1 MLIYLKEIIK
11 HLDLKNI
18 ENILLTVLSFFTA
31 LMTSIAG
38 AGGGTVLLAAMLQ
51 FMNPAEAIPVHG
63 VIQLSSN
70 MTRTWLLRKYV
81 NWKIIFKFSV
91 LLPLGVY
98 IGLKIFQ
105 SIDQDYIK
113 NLIGLFILLAI
124 GFQNLKSFK
133 KIKIPSNIYYLVGF
147 FTGIFN
153 ILVGVIAP
161 LLAVI
166 VRQSIE
172 EKKSIVGTL
181 GYFGL
186 IGNLIKIIG
195 FTFIGFSFYEYI
207 ETFLMI
213 IPATLLGSRV
223 GQIFLNKISN
233 NFFTLIFQI
242 ILVGLA
248 IRLLLT

>member
-1 MLIYLKEIIK
+1 MLAISLA
-11 HLDLKNI
+11 D
-18 ENILLTVLSFFTA
+18 NILLTVLSFFTA

-38 AGGGTVLLAAMLQ
+38 AGGGTILLAAMLQ

-70 MTRTWLLRKYV
+70 LTRIWLLRNFV
-81 NWKIIFKFSV
+81 IWKIVLKFSL

-98 IGLKIFQ
+98 LGLKIFQ
-105 SIDQDYIK
+105 NIDADEIK
-113 NLIGLFILLAI
+113 NLIGFFILLAL
-124 GFQNLKSFK
+124 GLQNLKIFQN
-133 KIKIPSNIYYLVGF
+133 IKIPSNIYYLIGF
-147 FTGIFN
+147 ITGFLN

-166 VRQSIE
+166 LRQSVT

-186 IGNLIKIIG
+186 IGNLVKIIG
-195 FTFIGFSFYEYI
+195 FTFIGFSFFKYI
-207 ETFLMI
+207 DTFIMI
-213 IPATLLGSRV
+213 IPATLIGSRI
-223 GQIFLNKISN
+223 GQILLNRISNKI
-233 NFFTLIFQI
+233 FTIIFQI

-248 IRLLLT
+248 IKLLTL

>member
-1 MLIYLKEIIK
+1 MLELS
-11 HLDLKNI
+11 LS
-18 ENILLTVLSFFTA
+18 ENIIITVLSFFTA

-63 VIQLSSN
+63 AIQLTSN
-70 MTRTWLLRKYV
+70 LTRTWILRKFV
-81 NWKIIFKFSV
+81 KWEIIFKFSL
-91 LLPLGVY
+91 LLPFGIFL
-98 IGLKIFQ
+98 GLKIFQ
-105 SIDQDYIK
+105 NIDADNIK
-113 NLIGLFILLAI
+113 ILIGTFILLAL
-124 GFQNLKSFK
+124 GFQNLKIIK
-133 KIKIPSNIYYLVGF
+133 NMKISTNIYLLIGF
-147 FTGIFN
+147 FTGILN

-166 VRQSIE
+166 VKQSIS

-195 FTFIGFSFYEYI
+195 FSFIGFSFLEYI
-207 ETFLMI
+207 DTFLMV
-213 IPATLLGSRV
+213 IPATLIGSRV
-223 GQIFLNKISN
+223 GQFLLNKISN
-233 NFFTLIFQI
+233 RIFTIMFQI
-242 ILVGLA
+242 ILIGLA

>member
-1 MLIYLKEIIK
+1 MLEITMS
-11 HLDLKNI
+11 

-233 NFFTLIFQI
+233 KFFTLIFQI